1 MRERSLWLSLHKWLG
16 IALGTWFALVGLS
29 GAVLVFEDPVDAWL
43 NPDLLTTTS
52 RGPRLPPEEIVE
64 RARKSPGLA
73 GVERVRLPI
82 VDGEVYR
89 LQLRTA
95 PSRGGRQERVEA
107 TFDPVSG
114 ALLGTRG
121 TETMSLAPRHLL
133 RTVYEFHRNVLLG
146 TTGSN
151 IVGIAGFALLASAVT
166 GLVLAIPKKRS
177 GWAKVV
183 WVNLR
188 ASATR
193 IVYDL
198 HRSVGAVFLA
208 LLLLTTVTGAT
219 LVYLNYVRDLVSV
232 FSKVATFPTIPW
244 VKGSRDDL
252 TPFAQVVG
260 AVRTAYPEHTI
271 TEIHL
276 PLKVT
281 AGYLFYLRRPGDEY
295 RLGDTIAWVHPV
307 TAELLVERS
316 DRTRN
321 AGETLMH
328 WLFPLHSGTA
338 FGTPGMVA
346 MCLTGLTP
354 LLLVGTGLWVW
365 LKKRRGE
372 RLGEKRRE
380 QRRSAAAPNG
390 LGRRFRADTTNP
402 LGDNANA
409 CADDATLSGDDSISC
424 GINSIPCG
432 MTRPL
437 RR

>member
-1 MRERSLWLSLHKWLG
+1 MREHTLWFSVHKWLG
-16 IALGTWFALVGLS
+16 IALGAWFALVGLS

-43 NPDLLTTTS
+43 NPGLLTTAP
-52 RGPRLPPEEIVE
+52 RGARLPPEEIVE
-64 RARKSPGLA
+64 RARNSPGLA
-73 GVERVRLPI
+73 GVERVRLPGA
-82 VDGEVYR
+82 DGEVYR
-89 LQLRTA
+89 LQMRTA

-107 TFDPVSG
+107 TFDPVTG

-121 TETMSLAPRHLL
+121 TDTLALDRPHLL

-151 IVGIAGFALLASAVT
+151 IVGIAGFALLASVVT

-183 WVNLR
+183 WINLR

-193 IVYDL
+193 VLYDM
-198 HRSVGAVFLA
+198 HRSVGVVFLV

-244 VKGSRDDL
+244 VKGSPDEPA
-252 TPFAQVVG
+252 PFAQVVDT
-260 AVRTAYPEHTI
+260 VRRGYPDRTI

-276 PLKVT
+276 PLKAT
-281 AGYLFYLRRPGDEY
+281 AGYLFYLHRPGDEY

-307 TAELLVERS
+307 TGQLLVERS

-354 LLLVGTGLWVW
+354 LLLVGSGLWVW
-365 LKKRRGE
+365 LKKRQGRQF
-372 RLGEKRRE
+372 GEKRRE
-380 QRRSAAAPNG
+380 RRRLTDAAAP
-390 LGRRFRADTTNP
+390 
-402 LGDNANA
+402 
-409 CADDATLSGDDSISC
+409 ATL
-424 GINSIPCG
+424 
-432 MTRPL
+432 RPTA
-437 RR
+437 RPSSTVREG

>member
-1 MRERSLWLSLHKWLG
+1 MREHTLWFSVHKWLG
-16 IALGTWFALVGLS
+16 IALGLWFALVGLT

-43 NPDLLTTTS
+43 NPDLLTTES
-52 RGPRLPPEEIVE
+52 RGVPLAPEAIVDI
-64 RARKSPGLA
+64 ARNSPGLA
-73 GVERVRLPI
+73 GVERVRVPRAA
-82 VDGEVYR
+82 GEVYR

-95 PSRGGRQERVEA
+95 QSRGGRQERVEA
-107 TFDPVSG
+107 TFDPVNG
-114 ALLGTRG
+114 RLLGMRG
-121 TETMSLAPRHLL
+121 TDTFSLERRHLM

-146 TTGSN
+146 NAGSN

-166 GLVLAIPKKRS
+166 GLALAIPKKRS
-177 GWAKVV
+177 GWARLV
-183 WVNLR
+183 WVNVR

-193 IVYDL
+193 IFFDV

-208 LLLLTTVTGAT
+208 LLLLTTITGAT

-232 FSKVATFPTIPW
+232 FSKVESFPVIPW
-244 VKGSRDDL
+244 VAGSRDEVAS
-252 TPFAQVVG
+252 FARVVDT
-260 AVRTAYPEHTI
+260 VREGFPDRTI
-271 TEIHL
+271 TEIRL
-276 PLKVT
+276 PLKAT
-281 AGYLFYLRRPGDEY
+281 AGYVFYLHRAGDKY

-372 RLGEKRRE
+372 KIGEKRRQE
-380 QRRSAAAPNG
+380 RQRVGSNLPARG
-390 LGRRFRADTTNP
+390 
-402 LGDNANA
+402 
-409 CADDATLSGDDSISC
+409 
-424 GINSIPCG
+424 
-432 MTRPL
+432 
-437 RR
+437 

>member
-1 MRERSLWLSLHKWLG
+1 MREHTLWFSVHKWLG
-16 IALGTWFALVGLS
+16 LALGLWFALVGLT
-29 GAVLVFEDPVDAWL
+29 GAVLVFEDAVDAWL
-43 NPDLLTTTS
+43 NPELLTTAS
-52 RGPRLPPEEIVE
+52 RGERLPPERIVE
-64 RARKSPGLA
+64 IARDAPGLP

-82 VDGEVYR
+82 AEGEVYR

-95 PSRGGRQERVEA
+95 LSRGGRQERVEA

-114 ALLGTRG
+114 ELLGMRG
-121 TETMSLAPRHLL
+121 TDTFALDRLHLL

-146 TTGSN
+146 NTGSN

-166 GLVLAIPKKRS
+166 GLVLALPKKRS
-177 GWAKVV
+177 GWARVV

-193 IVYDL
+193 IFFDI
-198 HRSVGAVFLA
+198 HRSVGSVFLA
-208 LLLLTTVTGAT
+208 LLLLTTITGAT

-232 FSKVATFPTIPW
+232 FSKVATFPVIPW
-244 VKGSRDDL
+244 VDGSRDEVA
-252 TPFAQVVG
+252 PFSRVMDT
-260 AVRTAYPEHTI
+260 VRKGYPDHTI

-276 PLKVT
+276 PLKAT
-281 AGYLFYLRRPGDEY
+281 AGYLFYLRRPGDQY

-307 TAELLVERS
+307 TAEVLVERS

-338 FGTPGMVA
+338 FGTPGMIA

-372 RLGEKRRE
+372 KLGERRRQE
-380 QRRSAAAPNG
+380 RSAAAMDVGSAVAAKAPS
-390 LGRRFRADTTNP
+390 RQR
-402 LGDNANA
+402 
-409 CADDATLSGDDSISC
+409 
-424 GINSIPCG
+424 
-432 MTRPL
+432 
-437 RR
+437 

>member
-1 MRERSLWLSLHKWLG
+1 MREHPLWFSVHKWLG
-16 IALGTWFALVGLS
+16 LALGLWFALVGLT
-29 GAVLVFEDPVDAWL
+29 GAVLVFEDAVDAWL
-43 NPDLLTTTS
+43 NPELLTTAS
-52 RGPRLPPEEIVE
+52 RGERLPPERIVE
-64 RARKSPGLA
+64 IARDSPGLA
-73 GVERVRLPI
+73 GVERVRLP
-82 VDGEVYR
+82 VADGEVYR

-114 ALLGTRG
+114 ELLGMRG
-121 TETMSLAPRHLL
+121 TDTFALDRPHLL

-146 TTGSN
+146 NTGSN

-177 GWAKVV
+177 GWARVV

-193 IVYDL
+193 IFFDV
-198 HRSVGAVFLA
+198 HRSVGSVFLA
-208 LLLLTTVTGAT
+208 LLLLTTITGAT

-232 FSKVATFPTIPW
+232 FSKVATFPVIPW
-244 VKGSRDDL
+244 VDGSRDEVA
-252 TPFAQVVG
+252 PFARVV
-260 AVRTAYPEHTI
+260 ATVRTGYPDHTI

-276 PLKVT
+276 PLKAT
-281 AGYLFYLRRPGDEY
+281 AGYLFYLRRPGDQY

-307 TAELLVERS
+307 TAEVLVERS

-338 FGTPGMVA
+338 FGTPGMIA

-365 LKKRRGE
+365 LRKRRGE
-372 RLGEKRRE
+372 KIGERRRQE
-380 QRRSAAAPNG
+380 RSAASMGMESAVVAKAPS
-390 LGRRFRADTTNP
+390 RQR
-402 LGDNANA
+402 
-409 CADDATLSGDDSISC
+409 
-424 GINSIPCG
+424 
-432 MTRPL
+432 
-437 RR
+437 

>member
-1 MRERSLWLSLHKWLG
+1 MREHTLWFSVHKWLG
-16 IALGTWFALVGLS
+16 IALGLWFALVGLTGS
-29 GAVLVFEDPVDAWL
+29 VLVFEEPIDAWL
-43 NPDLLTTTS
+43 NPGLLTTAS
-52 RGPRLPPEEIVE
+52 RGAPLPPEAIVE
-64 RARKSPGLA
+64 IARNSPGLA
-73 GVERVRLPI
+73 GVERVRLPLAE
-82 VDGEVYR
+82 GEVYR

-95 PSRGGRQERVEA
+95 PSRGGRQERAEA

-114 ALLGTRG
+114 RLLGLRG
-121 TETMSLAPRHLL
+121 TDTFALDRTHLL

-146 TTGSN
+146 NTGSN
-151 IVGIAGFALLASAVT
+151 VVGIAGFALLASAVT
-166 GLVLAIPKKRS
+166 GLVLALPKKRS
-177 GWAKVV
+177 GWARVV

-232 FSKVATFPTIPW
+232 FSKVATFPVIPW
-244 VKGSRDDL
+244 VSGSRDEVAS
-252 TPFAQVVG
+252 FAQVVDT
-260 AVRTAYPEHTI
+260 VRRGYPEHTI

-276 PLKVT
+276 PLKAT
-281 AGYLFYLRRPGDEY
+281 AGYLFYLHRPGDEY

-307 TAELLVERS
+307 TAQLLVERS

-338 FGTPGMVA
+338 FGTAGMVA

-365 LKKRRGE
+365 LKKRRGQQFGE
-372 RLGEKRRE
+372 RRRQARRRLG
-380 QRRSAAAPNG
+380 AA
-390 LGRRFRADTTNP
+390 
-402 LGDNANA
+402 
-409 CADDATLSGDDSISC
+409 
-424 GINSIPCG
+424 
-432 MTRPL
+432 
-437 RR
+437 

>member
-64 RARKSPGLA
+64 RARNSPGLA

-208 LLLLTTVTGAT
+208 LLLLTTITGAT

-281 AGYLFYLRRPGDEY
+281 AGYLFYLRRPQCRRDADALALSPAQRHGLRHAGHGGHVPDRPHAAAAGRQRAVGVAEEAA
-295 RLGDTIAWVHPV
+295 RRAHRREAARAASQRRTGWIAAFAGIPRIRSGTTRTRARMTRRFAKTIQSP
-307 TAELLVERS
+307 AELIRS
-316 DRTRN
+316 S
-321 AGETLMH
+321 AG
-328 WLFPLHSGTA
+328 
-338 FGTPGMVA
+338 
-346 MCLTGLTP
+346 
-354 LLLVGTGLWVW
+354 
-365 LKKRRGE
+365 
-372 RLGEKRRE
+372 
-380 QRRSAAAPNG
+380 
-390 LGRRFRADTTNP
+390 
-402 LGDNANA
+402 
-409 CADDATLSGDDSISC
+409 
-424 GINSIPCG
+424 
-432 MTRPL
+432 
-437 RR
+437 

>member
-1 MRERSLWLSLHKWLG
+1 MREQTLWFSVHKWLG
-16 IALGTWFALVGLS
+16 IALGLWFALVGLS
-29 GAVLVFEDPVDAWL
+29 GAVLVFEEPIDAWL
-43 NPDLLTTTS
+43 NPDLLTTGS
-52 RGPRLPPEEIVE
+52 RGPLLPPETIYV
-64 RARKSPGLA
+64 RAA
-73 GVERVRLPI
+73 GEHRLGA
-82 VDGEVYR
+82 VDRIRPPAAEGEVYR
-89 LQLRTA
+89 LRMRTA
-95 PSRGGRQERVEA
+95 PTRGGREERIEA

-121 TETMSLAPRHLL
+121 TETISLAPRHLL
-133 RTVYEFHRNVLLG
+133 KTIYEFHRNVLLG
-146 TTGSN
+146 NTGSN

-177 GWAKVV
+177 GWARVV

-193 IVYDL
+193 VFFDV
-198 HRSVGAVFLA
+198 HRSVGAVFLV

-232 FSKVATFPTIPW
+232 FSKVATFPVIPW
-244 VKGSRDDL
+244 VKGSRDEL
-252 TPFAQVVG
+252 APFAQVIDT
-260 AVRTAYPEHTI
+260 VRRVFPDRTI
-271 TEIHL
+271 TEIHI
-276 PLKVT
+276 PQKAT

-295 RLGDTIAWVHPV
+295 RLGDTIAWMHPV

-338 FGTPGMVA
+338 FGTPGMIA

-365 LKKRRGE
+365 LRKRRGE
-372 RLGEKRRE
+372 RFGQKRRDA
-380 QRRSAAAPNG
+380 RLVAARSG
-390 LGRRFRADTTNP
+390 SP
-402 LGDNANA
+402 LSRG
-409 CADDATLSGDDSISC
+409 
-424 GINSIPCG
+424 
-432 MTRPL
+432 
-437 RR
+437 